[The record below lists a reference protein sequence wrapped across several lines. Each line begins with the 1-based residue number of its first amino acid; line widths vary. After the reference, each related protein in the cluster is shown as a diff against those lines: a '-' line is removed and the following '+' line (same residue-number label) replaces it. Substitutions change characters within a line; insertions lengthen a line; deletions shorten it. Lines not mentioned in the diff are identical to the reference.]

1 MDLLGAFGFACAK
14 KLVYVSAMRQFLFIP
29 IALILA
35 LTFQSNANSEEWCYE
50 QDIIYPNGMFGQ
62 FSDRQKNS
70 SKEVNKIFKFGKDK
84 LPQRPHKM
92 LYGLAYL
99 EVLTNELCW
108 ERHNS
113 SASRAREDIKEII
126 MDLRESLGLP
136 KDLSHQKMINIY
148 WSTGRLL
155 SLANIE
161 KLSLSEKRKENINI
175 LREAKA
181 ALKLAFKDAKH
192 DLE

>member
-1 MDLLGAFGFACAK
+1 MDLLGTFVFTCAK
-14 KLVYVSAMRQFLFIP
+14 KLFYILAMKQFLFGS
-29 IALILA
+29 IALILV
-35 LTFQSNANSEEWCYE
+35 LTFQSNANAEEWCYE

-70 SKEVNKIFKFGKDK
+70 SNEVNKIFKFGKDK

-155 SLANIE
+155 SLANVE
-161 KLSLSEKRKENINI
+161 KLSLSEERKESINI

>member
-1 MDLLGAFGFACAK
+1 MK
-14 KLVYVSAMRQFLFIP
+14 KFFVFF
-29 IALILA
+29 LA
-35 LTFQSNANSEEWCYE
+35 LLFFPLVQVPAHADEWCYE

-70 SKEVNKIFKFGKDK
+70 SKEVSKIFKFGKDK

-113 SASRAREDIKEII
+113 TALEAREDIKEIVL
-126 MDLRESLGLP
+126 DLRESLGLS
-136 KDLSHQKMINIY
+136 KDMSHQKMINIY

-155 SLANIE
+155 SLANVE
-161 KLSLSEKRKENINI
+161 KLSLSAEKKENITI

-181 ALKLAFKDAKH
+181 ALKLALKDAKH